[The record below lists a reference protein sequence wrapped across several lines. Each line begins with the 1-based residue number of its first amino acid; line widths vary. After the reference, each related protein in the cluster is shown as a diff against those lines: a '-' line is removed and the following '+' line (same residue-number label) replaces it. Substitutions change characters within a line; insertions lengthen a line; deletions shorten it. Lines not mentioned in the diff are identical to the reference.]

1 MDEFPEFRRDL
12 LESLREP
19 LETGEIRV
27 SRANRKV
34 TWRGQVLLIAAC
46 NNCPCGWDGSRLKH
60 CTCDTSRIFAYQNKM
75 SGPILD
81 RIDLHINM
89 PERTSSGGEMLL
101 QLTSH
106 EQNDTTAIL
115 RRKIMQARQFQIARN
130 HQFGISFNRDLQA
143 KDIITASG
151 LPAAE
156 FAKMIDSH
164 LPKGLGNRTML
175 RSLRVA
181 RTLADI
187 DLSEKIREA
196 DIKQAQFWQKDQA
209 ALDRGQ
215 EVSTHT
221 AVM

>member
-1 MDEFPEFRRDL
+1 
-12 LESLREP
+12 
-19 LETGEIRV
+19 
-27 SRANRKV
+27 
-34 TWRGQVLLIAAC
+34 
-46 NNCPCGWDGSRLKH
+46 
-60 CTCDTSRIFAYQNKM
+60 
-75 SGPILD
+75 
-81 RIDLHINM
+81 
-89 PERTSSGGEMLL
+89 
-101 QLTSH
+101 
-106 EQNDTTAIL
+106 
-115 RRKIMQARQFQIARN
+115 MQARQFQIARN